1 MQMSWQDLALTGFL
15 YHASS
20 ILCTG
25 GWLSNIYINNWSV
38 IFLFEKRWK
47 NKYYKLFHFQINK
60 NLWKIMKAEISIS
73 IVLYFK
79 SFIIFQIR
87 SFNSSQTQS
96 DGWCAEGFTKI
107 KAKTENGVVST
118 WQQGSRPT
126 MMSHPSRIPIWN
138 WWRSSVLI
146 YRFGKSYALSKPWS

>member
-1 MQMSWQDLALTGFL
+1 MSWQDLALTGFL

-38 IFLFEKRWK
+38 IFLFEKRRK
-47 NKYYKLFHFQINK
+47 NKYYKLFHFQINN
-60 NLWKIMKAEISIS
+60 NLWKIMKVEISIS
-73 IVLYFK
+73 IHSTLKVL
-79 SFIIFQIR
+79 SFFR
-87 SFNSSQTQS
+87 SDLLTQVRLNLMV
-96 DGWCAEGFTKI
+96 GWCAEGFTKI

>member
-38 IFLFEKRWK
+38 IFLFEKRRK
-47 NKYYKLFHFQINK
+47 NKYKHFQINN
-60 NLWKIMKAEISIS
+60 NLWKIMKLEISIS

-79 SFIIFQIR
+79 SFIIFPIR

>member
-1 MQMSWQDLALTGFL
+1 MSWQDLALTGFL

-38 IFLFEKRWK
+38 IFLFEKRRK
-47 NKYYKLFHFQINK
+47 NKYKHFQINN
-60 NLWKIMKAEISIS
+60 NLWKIMKVEISIS
-73 IVLYFK
+73 IVVYFK
-79 SFIIFQIR
+79 VLSFFR
-87 SFNSSQTQS
+87 SDLLTQVRLNLMV
-96 DGWCAEGFTKI
+96 GVQRFTKI